1 MADDVW
7 SRLKR
12 LVTGAQHAWNDHA
25 DEVADEEK
33 LSAPEAFIHFWVLTV
48 KSFVRNRV
56 PVRAAALAYSSLLAL
71 VPMLALVLSMAF
83 GFLRGEQ
90 GQKHIETFIHHI
102 VAAVVPPTAGQTEEV
117 AATTLAAGDLK
128 DLPALV
134 AKLMQPTNAVAA
146 YLNGRLSEQ
155 TRQAFAQNQGAAA
168 NSPAFQAS
176 LLGELNAV
184 IEGALIYEGERF
196 AGVDLRPET
205 RRLLAQNP
213 QGPALAQLNRRLLT
227 EAFPKELRRKQAT
240 HELVETIQTFVQNQ
254 QTSAVSASAALMLVF
269 IAIMM
274 LSRIED
280 TFNDIWGVQRGR
292 SWFARVTQYWA
303 ALTLGPVLLIMVIGL
318 TTSTELQ
325 SVKETLAL
333 MPLGIGKLTEFL
345 FKFLPF
351 ALLSLGFAGFYALL
365 PATKVHWRAAL
376 VGGMVG
382 GSLWQLNNLLS
393 VLYVSRVVSNN
404 KVYGSL
410 GMVPVVMIGLYFS
423 WIILLFGAQVA
434 YSFQNRRA
442 YFQERQVENLDQHSR
457 EFIGLRIMVE
467 IARRFLGGE
476 KPVTGAALS
485 ELLGV
490 PTRMAGKILQALVSA
505 RLLAENQQGET
516 AYLPA
521 RPLEKIT
528 CHDVL
533 HALRTSRNGNVA
545 TREDTMR
552 EQVRGHYERFQEVE
566 KSAAGHVTLATLA
579 AEATAPTKPA
589 A

>member
-102 VAAVVPPTAGQTEEV
+102 VAAVVPPTAGQAEEV

-184 IEGALIYEGERF
+184 IEGTLIYEGERF
-196 AGVDLRPET
+196 SGVDLRPET

-552 EQVRGHYERFQEVE
+552 EQVRRHYERFQEVE

>member
-102 VAAVVPPTAGQTEEV
+102 VAAVVPPTAGQAEEV

-134 AKLMQPTNAVAA
+134 AKLMQPTNAAAA

-176 LLGELNAV
+176 LLAELNAV

-196 AGVDLRPET
+196 SGVDLRPET

-579 AEATAPTKPA
+579 AEATAPIKPA